1 MSDQSREQYI
11 ATFARRVLRFRVLG
25 VVAAVVSRCR
35 ARVPLA
41 FHGHRAVAGHPDHVL
56 IPGAHAVPRRGAD
69 SSLHTLASIPALLLF
84 ALILIVTV
92 LLRKRFALLVR
103 IVALLVVSN
112 GATQMLKYLLVRP
125 DMEVGHSLANSF
137 PSGHVTLATS
147 VGLALIAAV
156 PQRWKSVAGG
166 VAWVAI
172 AFVGVTVLSLGWHRH
187 SSDVLAGIL
196 VATAVALLVVP
207 SEWRPFNDHFRGR
220 SPAVL
225 AWVALVVSAIGVA
238 LMAWGSRTE
247 IGQPVSAMQRSGS
260 WLSWCS
266 RECFLP
272 CFQQFLIF
280 AVSSLSVLGVDHLA
294 GN

>member
-25 VVAAVVSRCR
+25 VVAAAVSVVALAYLSLFTVTGQWLDTLIMYSFQAHMPFQDV
-35 ARVPLA
+35 ARTV
-41 FHGHRAVAGHPDHVL
+41 
-56 IPGAHAVPRRGAD
+56 
-69 SSLHTLASIPALLLF
+69 LHTLASIPALLLF

-172 AFVGVTVLSLGWHRH
+172 AFVGVTVLSLGWHRL
-187 SSDVLAGIL
+187 SDVLAGIL

-207 SEWRPFNDHFRGR
+207 SEWRPFNDHFRGH

-238 LMAWGSRTE
+238 LMTWGSRTE
-247 IGQPVSAMQRSGS
+247 IGQPVSAMQITELAVMVQPGV
-260 WLSWCS
+260 
-266 RECFLP
+266 FLAV
-272 CFQQFLIF
+272 FSTVLIF

>member
-25 VVAAVVSRCR
+25 VVAAVVSVVALAYLSLFTVTGQWLDTLIMYSFQAHIPFQDV
-35 ARVPLA
+35 ARTV
-41 FHGHRAVAGHPDHVL
+41 
-56 IPGAHAVPRRGAD
+56 
-69 SSLHTLASIPALLLF
+69 LHTLASIPALLLF

-172 AFVGVTVLSLGWHRH
+172 AFVGVTVLSLGWHRL
-187 SSDVLAGIL
+187 SDVLAGIL

-247 IGQPVSAMQRSGS
+247 IGQPVSAMQITELAVMVQPGV
-260 WLSWCS
+260 
-266 RECFLP
+266 FLAV
-272 CFQQFLIF
+272 FSTVLIL

>member
-25 VVAAVVSRCR
+25 VVAAAVSVVALAYLSLFTVTGQWLDTLIMYSFQAHMPFQDV
-35 ARVPLA
+35 ARTV
-41 FHGHRAVAGHPDHVL
+41 
-56 IPGAHAVPRRGAD
+56 
-69 SSLHTLASIPALLLF
+69 LHTLASIPALLLF

-172 AFVGVTVLSLGWHRH
+172 AFVGVTVLSLGWHRL
-187 SSDVLAGIL
+187 SDVLAGIL

-247 IGQPVSAMQRSGS
+247 IGQPVSAMQITELAVTVQPGV
-260 WLSWCS
+260 
-266 RECFLP
+266 FLAV
-272 CFQQFLIF
+272 FSTVLIF

>member
-25 VVAAVVSRCR
+25 VVAAVVSVVALAYLSLFTVTGQGLDTLIMYSFQAHMPFQDV
-35 ARVPLA
+35 ARTV
-41 FHGHRAVAGHPDHVL
+41 
-56 IPGAHAVPRRGAD
+56 
-69 SSLHTLASIPALLLF
+69 LHTLASIPALLLF

-172 AFVGVTVLSLGWHRH
+172 AFVGVTVLSLGWHRL
-187 SSDVLAGIL
+187 SDVLAGIL
-196 VATAVALLVVP
+196 VAAAVALLVVP

-225 AWVALVVSAIGVA
+225 AWLALVVSAIGVA
-238 LMAWGSRTE
+238 LMAWGSRAE
-247 IGQPVSAMQRSGS
+247 IGQPVSAMQITELAVMVQPGV
-260 WLSWCS
+260 
-266 RECFLP
+266 FLAV
-272 CFQQFLIF
+272 FSTVLIF

>member
-25 VVAAVVSRCR
+25 VVAAVVSVVALAYLSLFTVTGQWLDTLIMYSFQAHMPFQDV
-35 ARVPLA
+35 ARTV
-41 FHGHRAVAGHPDHVL
+41 
-56 IPGAHAVPRRGAD
+56 
-69 SSLHTLASIPALLLF
+69 LHTLASIPALLLF

-172 AFVGVTVLSLGWHRH
+172 AFVGVTVLSLGWHRL
-187 SSDVLAGIL
+187 SDVLAGIL

-225 AWVALVVSAIGVA
+225 AWVALVFSAIGVA
-238 LMAWGSRTE
+238 LMAWGSRAE
-247 IGQPVSAMQRSGS
+247 IGQPVSAMQITELAVMVQPGV
-260 WLSWCS
+260 
-266 RECFLP
+266 FLAV
-272 CFQQFLIF
+272 FSTVLIF

>member
-25 VVAAVVSRCR
+25 VVAAVVSVVALAYLSLFTVTGQWLDTLIMYSFQAHMPFQDV
-35 ARVPLA
+35 ARTV
-41 FHGHRAVAGHPDHVL
+41 
-56 IPGAHAVPRRGAD
+56 
-69 SSLHTLASIPALLLF
+69 LHTLASIPALLLF

-172 AFVGVTVLSLGWHRH
+172 AFVGVTVLSLGWHRL
-187 SSDVLAGIL
+187 SDVLAGIL

-247 IGQPVSAMQRSGS
+247 IGQPVSAMQITELAVAVQPGV
-260 WLSWCS
+260 
-266 RECFLP
+266 FLAV
-272 CFQQFLIF
+272 FSTVLIF

>member
-25 VVAAVVSRCR
+25 VVAAVVSVVALAYLSLFTVTGQWLDTLIMYSFQAHMPFQDV
-35 ARVPLA
+35 ARTV
-41 FHGHRAVAGHPDHVL
+41 
-56 IPGAHAVPRRGAD
+56 
-69 SSLHTLASIPALLLF
+69 LHTLASIPALLLF

-137 PSGHVTLATS
+137 PSGHVTLAAS

-172 AFVGVTVLSLGWHRH
+172 AFVGVTVLSLGWHRL
-187 SSDVLAGIL
+187 SDVLAGIL

-225 AWVALVVSAIGVA
+225 AWLALVVSAIGVA
-238 LMAWGSRTE
+238 LVAWGSRTE
-247 IGQPVSAMQRSGS
+247 IGQPVSAMQITELAVTVQPGV
-260 WLSWCS
+260 
-266 RECFLP
+266 FLAV
-272 CFQQFLIF
+272 FSTVLIF

>member
-25 VVAAVVSRCR
+25 VVAAVVSVVALAYLSLFTVTGQWLDTLIMYSFQAHIPFQDV
-35 ARVPLA
+35 ARTV
-41 FHGHRAVAGHPDHVL
+41 
-56 IPGAHAVPRRGAD
+56 
-69 SSLHTLASIPALLLF
+69 LHTLASIPALLLF

-137 PSGHVTLATS
+137 PSGHVTLAAS

-172 AFVGVTVLSLGWHRH
+172 AFVGVTVLSLGWHRL
-187 SSDVLAGIL
+187 SDVLAGIL
-196 VATAVALLVVP
+196 VAAAVALLVVP

-225 AWVALVVSAIGVA
+225 AWLALVVSAIGVA

-247 IGQPVSAMQRSGS
+247 IGQPVSAMQITELAVMVQPGV
-260 WLSWCS
+260 
-266 RECFLP
+266 FLAV
-272 CFQQFLIF
+272 FSTVLIF

>member
-25 VVAAVVSRCR
+25 VVAAAVSVVALAYLSLFTVTGQWLDTLIMYSFQAHMPFQDV
-35 ARVPLA
+35 ARTV
-41 FHGHRAVAGHPDHVL
+41 
-56 IPGAHAVPRRGAD
+56 
-69 SSLHTLASIPALLLF
+69 LHTLASIPALLLF

-172 AFVGVTVLSLGWHRH
+172 AFVGVTVLSLGWHRL
-187 SSDVLAGIL
+187 SDVLAGIL

-238 LMAWGSRTE
+238 LMAWGSRAE
-247 IGQPVSAMQRSGS
+247 IGQPVSAMQITELAVMVQPGV
-260 WLSWCS
+260 
-266 RECFLP
+266 FLAV
-272 CFQQFLIF
+272 FSTVLIF

>member
-25 VVAAVVSRCR
+25 VVAAVVSVVALAYLSLFTVTGQWLDTLIMYSFQAHMPFQDV
-35 ARVPLA
+35 ARTV
-41 FHGHRAVAGHPDHVL
+41 
-56 IPGAHAVPRRGAD
+56 
-69 SSLHTLASIPALLLF
+69 LHTLASIPALLLF

-137 PSGHVTLATS
+137 PSGHVTLAAS

-172 AFVGVTVLSLGWHRH
+172 AFVGVTVLSLGWHRL
-187 SSDVLAGIL
+187 SDVLAGIL
-196 VATAVALLVVP
+196 VAAAVALLVVP

-247 IGQPVSAMQRSGS
+247 IGQPVSAMQITELAVMVQPGV
-260 WLSWCS
+260 
-266 RECFLP
+266 FLAV
-272 CFQQFLIF
+272 FSTVLIL

>member
-25 VVAAVVSRCR
+25 VVAAVVSVVALAYLSLFTVTGQWLDTLIMYSFQAHMPFQDV
-35 ARVPLA
+35 ARTV
-41 FHGHRAVAGHPDHVL
+41 
-56 IPGAHAVPRRGAD
+56 
-69 SSLHTLASIPALLLF
+69 LHTLASIPALLLF

-137 PSGHVTLATS
+137 PSGHVTLAAS

-172 AFVGVTVLSLGWHRH
+172 AFVGVTVLSLGWHRL
-187 SSDVLAGIL
+187 SDVLAGIL

-247 IGQPVSAMQRSGS
+247 IGQPVSAMQITELAVTVQPGV
-260 WLSWCS
+260 
-266 RECFLP
+266 FLAV
-272 CFQQFLIF
+272 FSTVLIF

>member
-25 VVAAVVSRCR
+25 VVAAVVSVVALAYLSLFTVTGQWLDTLIMYSFQAHMPFQDV
-35 ARVPLA
+35 ARTV
-41 FHGHRAVAGHPDHVL
+41 
-56 IPGAHAVPRRGAD
+56 
-69 SSLHTLASIPALLLF
+69 LHTLASIPALLLF

-172 AFVGVTVLSLGWHRH
+172 AFVGVTVLSLGWHRL
-187 SSDVLAGIL
+187 SDVLAGIL

-247 IGQPVSAMQRSGS
+247 IGQPVSAMQITELAVTVQPGV
-260 WLSWCS
+260 
-266 RECFLP
+266 FLAV
-272 CFQQFLIF
+272 FSTVLIF

>member
-25 VVAAVVSRCR
+25 VVAAVVSVVALAYLSLFTVTGQWLDTLIMYSFQAHIPFQDV
-35 ARVPLA
+35 ARTV
-41 FHGHRAVAGHPDHVL
+41 
-56 IPGAHAVPRRGAD
+56 
-69 SSLHTLASIPALLLF
+69 LHTLASIPALLLF

-172 AFVGVTVLSLGWHRH
+172 AFVGVTVLSLGWHRL
-187 SSDVLAGIL
+187 SDVLAGIL
-196 VATAVALLVVP
+196 VAAAVALLVVP

-225 AWVALVVSAIGVA
+225 AWLALVVSAIGVA

-247 IGQPVSAMQRSGS
+247 IGQPVSAMQITELAVMVQPGV
-260 WLSWCS
+260 
-266 RECFLP
+266 FLAV
-272 CFQQFLIF
+272 FSTVLIF

>member
-25 VVAAVVSRCR
+25 VVAAVVSVVALAYLSLFTVTGQWLDTLIMYSFQAHMPFQDV
-35 ARVPLA
+35 ARTV
-41 FHGHRAVAGHPDHVL
+41 
-56 IPGAHAVPRRGAD
+56 
-69 SSLHTLASIPALLLF
+69 LHTLASIPALLLF

-172 AFVGVTVLSLGWHRH
+172 AFVGVTVLSLGWHRL
-187 SSDVLAGIL
+187 SDVLAGTL

-225 AWVALVVSAIGVA
+225 AWLALVVSAIGVA
-238 LMAWGSRTE
+238 LVAWGSRTE
-247 IGQPVSAMQRSGS
+247 IGQPVSAMQITELAVTVQPGV
-260 WLSWCS
+260 
-266 RECFLP
+266 FLAV
-272 CFQQFLIF
+272 FSTVLIF

>member
-25 VVAAVVSRCR
+25 VVAAVVSVVALAYLSLFTVTGQWLDTLIMYSFQAHMPFQDV
-35 ARVPLA
+35 ARTV
-41 FHGHRAVAGHPDHVL
+41 
-56 IPGAHAVPRRGAD
+56 
-69 SSLHTLASIPALLLF
+69 LHTLASIPALLLF

-172 AFVGVTVLSLGWHRH
+172 AFVGVTVLSLGWHRL
-187 SSDVLAGIL
+187 SDVLAGIL
-196 VATAVALLVVP
+196 VATAGALLVVP

-225 AWVALVVSAIGVA
+225 AWLALVVSAIGVA

-247 IGQPVSAMQRSGS
+247 IGQPVSAMQITELAVMVQPGV
-260 WLSWCS
+260 
-266 RECFLP
+266 FLAV
-272 CFQQFLIF
+272 FSTVLIL

>member
-25 VVAAVVSRCR
+25 VVAAVVSVVALAYLSLFTVTGQWLDTLIMYSFQAHMPFQDV
-35 ARVPLA
+35 ARTV
-41 FHGHRAVAGHPDHVL
+41 
-56 IPGAHAVPRRGAD
+56 
-69 SSLHTLASIPALLLF
+69 LHTLASIPALLLF

-166 VAWVAI
+166 VTWVAI
-172 AFVGVTVLSLGWHRH
+172 AFVGVTVLSLGWHRL
-187 SSDVLAGIL
+187 SDVLAGTL

-225 AWVALVVSAIGVA
+225 AWLALVVSAIGVA
-238 LMAWGSRTE
+238 LMAWGSRAE
-247 IGQPVSAMQRSGS
+247 IGQPVSAMQITELAVTVQPGV
-260 WLSWCS
+260 
-266 RECFLP
+266 FLAV
-272 CFQQFLIF
+272 FSTVLIF

>member
-25 VVAAVVSRCR
+25 VVAAVVSVVALAYLSLFTVTGQWLDTLIMYSFQAHMPFQDV
-35 ARVPLA
+35 ARTV
-41 FHGHRAVAGHPDHVL
+41 
-56 IPGAHAVPRRGAD
+56 
-69 SSLHTLASIPALLLF
+69 LHTLASIPALLLF

-172 AFVGVTVLSLGWHRH
+172 AFVGVTVLSLGWHRL
-187 SSDVLAGIL
+187 SDVLAEIL
-196 VATAVALLVVP
+196 VAAAVALLVVP

-225 AWVALVVSAIGVA
+225 AWLALVVSAIGVA
-238 LMAWGSRTE
+238 LVAWGSRTE
-247 IGQPVSAMQRSGS
+247 IGQPVSAMQITELAVTVQPGV
-260 WLSWCS
+260 
-266 RECFLP
+266 FLAV
-272 CFQQFLIF
+272 FSTVLIF

>member
-25 VVAAVVSRCR
+25 VVAAVVSVVALAYLSLFTVTGQWLDTLIMYSFQAHIPFQDV
-35 ARVPLA
+35 ARTV
-41 FHGHRAVAGHPDHVL
+41 
-56 IPGAHAVPRRGAD
+56 
-69 SSLHTLASIPALLLF
+69 LHTLASIPALLLF

-172 AFVGVTVLSLGWHRH
+172 AFVGVTVLSLGWHRL
-187 SSDVLAGIL
+187 SDVLAGIL

-247 IGQPVSAMQRSGS
+247 IGQPVSAVQITELAVMVQPGV
-260 WLSWCS
+260 
-266 RECFLP
+266 FLAV
-272 CFQQFLIF
+272 FSTVLIF
-280 AVSSLSVLGVDHLA
+280 AVSSLSVLGVNHLA

>member
-25 VVAAVVSRCR
+25 VVAAAVSVVALAYLSLFTVTGQWLDTLIMYSFQAHMPFQDV
-35 ARVPLA
+35 ARTV
-41 FHGHRAVAGHPDHVL
+41 
-56 IPGAHAVPRRGAD
+56 
-69 SSLHTLASIPALLLF
+69 LHTLASIPALLLF

-172 AFVGVTVLSLGWHRH
+172 AFVGVTVLSLGWHRL
-187 SSDVLAGIL
+187 SDVLAGTL

-247 IGQPVSAMQRSGS
+247 IGQPVSAMQITELAVTVQPGV
-260 WLSWCS
+260 
-266 RECFLP
+266 FLAV
-272 CFQQFLIF
+272 FSTVLIF

>member
-25 VVAAVVSRCR
+25 VVAAVVSVVALAYLSLFTVTGQWLDTLIMYSFQAHIPFQDV
-35 ARVPLA
+35 ARTV
-41 FHGHRAVAGHPDHVL
+41 
-56 IPGAHAVPRRGAD
+56 
-69 SSLHTLASIPALLLF
+69 LHTLASIPALLLF

-137 PSGHVTLATS
+137 PSGHVTLAAS

-172 AFVGVTVLSLGWHRH
+172 AFVGVTVLSLGWHRL
-187 SSDVLAGIL
+187 SDVLAGIL

-225 AWVALVVSAIGVA
+225 AWLALVVSAIGVA
-238 LMAWGSRTE
+238 LMAWGSRAE
-247 IGQPVSAMQRSGS
+247 IGQPVSAMQITELAVMVQPGV
-260 WLSWCS
+260 
-266 RECFLP
+266 FLAV
-272 CFQQFLIF
+272 FSTVLIF
-280 AVSSLSVLGVDHLA
+280 AVSSLSVLGVVHLA

>member
-1 MSDQSREQYI
+1 MSDQSREQHI

-25 VVAAVVSRCR
+25 VVAAVVSVVALAYLSLFTVTGQWLDTLIMYSFQAHMPFQDA
-35 ARVPLA
+35 ARTV
-41 FHGHRAVAGHPDHVL
+41 
-56 IPGAHAVPRRGAD
+56 
-69 SSLHTLASIPALLLF
+69 LHTLASIPALLLF

-137 PSGHVTLATS
+137 PSGHVTLAAS

-172 AFVGVTVLSLGWHRH
+172 AFVGVTVLSLGWHRL
-187 SSDVLAGIL
+187 SDVLAGTL

-225 AWVALVVSAIGVA
+225 AWLALVVSAIGVA
-238 LMAWGSRTE
+238 LVAWGSRTE
-247 IGQPVSAMQRSGS
+247 IGQPVSAMQSTELAVMVQPGV
-260 WLSWCS
+260 
-266 RECFLP
+266 FLTV
-272 CFQQFLIF
+272 FSTVLIL

>member
-25 VVAAVVSRCR
+25 VVAAAVSVVALAYLSLFTVTGQWLDTLIMYSFQAHIPFQDV
-35 ARVPLA
+35 ARTV
-41 FHGHRAVAGHPDHVL
+41 
-56 IPGAHAVPRRGAD
+56 
-69 SSLHTLASIPALLLF
+69 LHTLASIPALLLF

-172 AFVGVTVLSLGWHRH
+172 AFVGVTVLSLGWHRL
-187 SSDVLAGIL
+187 SDVLAGIL
-196 VATAVALLVVP
+196 VAAAVALLVVP
-207 SEWRPFNDHFRGR
+207 SEWRPFNDHFRGH

-238 LMAWGSRTE
+238 LMTWGSRTE
-247 IGQPVSAMQRSGS
+247 IGQPVSAMQITELAVTVQPGV
-260 WLSWCS
+260 
-266 RECFLP
+266 FLAV
-272 CFQQFLIF
+272 FSTVLIF

>member
-25 VVAAVVSRCR
+25 VVAAAVSVVALAYLSLFTVTGQWLDTLIMYSFQAHIPFQDV
-35 ARVPLA
+35 ARTV
-41 FHGHRAVAGHPDHVL
+41 
-56 IPGAHAVPRRGAD
+56 
-69 SSLHTLASIPALLLF
+69 LHTLASIPALLLF

-137 PSGHVTLATS
+137 PSGHVTLAAS

-172 AFVGVTVLSLGWHRH
+172 AFVGVTVLSLGWHRL
-187 SSDVLAGIL
+187 SDVLAGIL
-196 VATAVALLVVP
+196 VAAAVALLVVP

-225 AWVALVVSAIGVA
+225 AWLALVVSAIGVA

-247 IGQPVSAMQRSGS
+247 IGQPVSAMQITELAVMVQPGV
-260 WLSWCS
+260 
-266 RECFLP
+266 FLAV
-272 CFQQFLIF
+272 FSTVLIF

>member
-25 VVAAVVSRCR
+25 VVAAVVSVVALAYLSLFTVTGQWLDTLIMYSFQAHIPFQDV
-35 ARVPLA
+35 ARTV
-41 FHGHRAVAGHPDHVL
+41 
-56 IPGAHAVPRRGAD
+56 
-69 SSLHTLASIPALLLF
+69 LHTLASIPALLLF

-137 PSGHVTLATS
+137 PSGHVTLAAS

-172 AFVGVTVLSLGWHRH
+172 AFVGVTVLSLGWHRL
-187 SSDVLAGIL
+187 SDVLAGIL

-225 AWVALVVSAIGVA
+225 AWLALVVSAIGVA

-247 IGQPVSAMQRSGS
+247 IGQPVSAMQITELAVTVQPGV
-260 WLSWCS
+260 
-266 RECFLP
+266 FLAV
-272 CFQQFLIF
+272 FSTVLIF

>member
-25 VVAAVVSRCR
+25 VVAAVVSVVALAYLSLFTVTGQWLDTLIMYSFQAHMPFQDV
-35 ARVPLA
+35 ARTV
-41 FHGHRAVAGHPDHVL
+41 
-56 IPGAHAVPRRGAD
+56 
-69 SSLHTLASIPALLLF
+69 LHTLASIPALLLF

-137 PSGHVTLATS
+137 PSGHVTLAAS

-172 AFVGVTVLSLGWHRH
+172 AFVGVTVLSLGWHRL
-187 SSDVLAGIL
+187 SDVLAGIL

-247 IGQPVSAMQRSGS
+247 IGQPVSAMQITELAVMVQPGV
-260 WLSWCS
+260 
-266 RECFLP
+266 FLAV
-272 CFQQFLIF
+272 FSTVLIF

>member
-25 VVAAVVSRCR
+25 VVAAAVSVVALAYLSLFTVTGQWLDTLIMYSFQAHMPFQDV
-35 ARVPLA
+35 ARTV
-41 FHGHRAVAGHPDHVL
+41 
-56 IPGAHAVPRRGAD
+56 
-69 SSLHTLASIPALLLF
+69 LHTLASIPALLLF

-137 PSGHVTLATS
+137 PSGHVTLAAS

-172 AFVGVTVLSLGWHRH
+172 AFVGVTVLSLGWHRL
-187 SSDVLAGIL
+187 SDVLAGIL

-247 IGQPVSAMQRSGS
+247 IGQPVSAMQITELAVMVQPGV
-260 WLSWCS
+260 
-266 RECFLP
+266 FLAV
-272 CFQQFLIF
+272 FSTVLIF

>member
-25 VVAAVVSRCR
+25 VVAAVVSVVALAYLSLFTVTGQWLDTLIMYSFQAHMPFQDV
-35 ARVPLA
+35 ARTV
-41 FHGHRAVAGHPDHVL
+41 
-56 IPGAHAVPRRGAD
+56 
-69 SSLHTLASIPALLLF
+69 LHTLASIPALLLF

-172 AFVGVTVLSLGWHRH
+172 AFVGVTVLSLGWHRL
-187 SSDVLAGIL
+187 SDVLAGIL

-225 AWVALVVSAIGVA
+225 AWLALVVSAIGVA
-238 LMAWGSRTE
+238 LVAWGSRTE
-247 IGQPVSAMQRSGS
+247 IGPPVSAMQITELAVTVQPGV
-260 WLSWCS
+260 
-266 RECFLP
+266 FLAV
-272 CFQQFLIF
+272 FSTVLIF

>member
-25 VVAAVVSRCR
+25 VVAAVVSVVALAYLSLFTVTGQWLDTLIMYSFQAHMPFQDV
-35 ARVPLA
+35 ARTV
-41 FHGHRAVAGHPDHVL
+41 
-56 IPGAHAVPRRGAD
+56 
-69 SSLHTLASIPALLLF
+69 LHTLASIPALLLF

-103 IVALLVVSN
+103 VVALLVVSN

-172 AFVGVTVLSLGWHRH
+172 AFVGVTVLSLGWHRL
-187 SSDVLAGIL
+187 SDVLAGIL

-225 AWVALVVSAIGVA
+225 AWLALVVSAIGVA
-238 LMAWGSRTE
+238 LMAWRSRTE
-247 IGQPVSAMQRSGS
+247 IGQPVSAMQITELAVTVQPGVFLAV
-260 WLSWCS
+260 LSTV
-266 RECFLP
+266 
-272 CFQQFLIF
+272 LIF
-280 AVSSLSVLGVDHLA
+280 AVSALSVLGVDHLA

>member
-1 MSDQSREQYI
+1 VSDQSREQYI

-25 VVAAVVSRCR
+25 VVAAVVSVVALAYLSLFTVTGQWLDTLIMYSFQAHMPFQDV
-35 ARVPLA
+35 ARTV
-41 FHGHRAVAGHPDHVL
+41 
-56 IPGAHAVPRRGAD
+56 
-69 SSLHTLASIPALLLF
+69 LHTLASIPALLLF

-137 PSGHVTLATS
+137 PSGHVTLAAS

-172 AFVGVTVLSLGWHRH
+172 AFVGVTVLSLGWHRL
-187 SSDVLAGIL
+187 SDVLAGIL
-196 VATAVALLVVP
+196 VAAAVALLVVP

-225 AWVALVVSAIGVA
+225 AWLALVVSAIGVA
-238 LMAWGSRTE
+238 LMAWGSRAE
-247 IGQPVSAMQRSGS
+247 IGQPVSAMQITELAVMVQPGV
-260 WLSWCS
+260 
-266 RECFLP
+266 FLAV
-272 CFQQFLIF
+272 FSTVLIF

>member
-25 VVAAVVSRCR
+25 VVAAVVSVGALAYLSLFTVTGQWLDTLIMYSFQAHMPFQDV
-35 ARVPLA
+35 ARTV
-41 FHGHRAVAGHPDHVL
+41 
-56 IPGAHAVPRRGAD
+56 
-69 SSLHTLASIPALLLF
+69 LHTLASIPALLLF

-172 AFVGVTVLSLGWHRH
+172 AFVGVTVLSLGWHRL
-187 SSDVLAGIL
+187 SDVLAGTL

-225 AWVALVVSAIGVA
+225 AWLALVVSAIGVA

-247 IGQPVSAMQRSGS
+247 IGQPVSAMQITELAVTVQPGV
-260 WLSWCS
+260 
-266 RECFLP
+266 FLAV
-272 CFQQFLIF
+272 FSTVLIF

>member
-1 MSDQSREQYI
+1 MSDQSREQHI

-25 VVAAVVSRCR
+25 VVAAAVSVVALAYLSLFTVTGQWLDTLIMYSFQAHMPFQDV
-35 ARVPLA
+35 ARTV
-41 FHGHRAVAGHPDHVL
+41 
-56 IPGAHAVPRRGAD
+56 
-69 SSLHTLASIPALLLF
+69 LHTLASIPALLLF

-172 AFVGVTVLSLGWHRH
+172 AFVGVTVLSLGWHRL
-187 SSDVLAGIL
+187 SDVLAGIL

-207 SEWRPFNDHFRGR
+207 SEWRPFNDHFRGH

-247 IGQPVSAMQRSGS
+247 IGQPVSAMQITELAVMVQPGVLLAVFSTV
-260 WLSWCS
+260 
-266 RECFLP
+266 
-272 CFQQFLIF
+272 LIF

>member
-25 VVAAVVSRCR
+25 VVAAVVSVVALAYLSLFTVTGQWLDTLIMYSFQAHIPFQDV
-35 ARVPLA
+35 ARTV
-41 FHGHRAVAGHPDHVL
+41 
-56 IPGAHAVPRRGAD
+56 
-69 SSLHTLASIPALLLF
+69 LHTLASIPALLLF

-172 AFVGVTVLSLGWHRH
+172 AFVGVTVLSLGWHRL
-187 SSDVLAGIL
+187 SDVLAGIL

-225 AWVALVVSAIGVA
+225 AWLALVVSAIGVA
-238 LMAWGSRTE
+238 LMAWGSRAE
-247 IGQPVSAMQRSGS
+247 IGQPVSAMQITELAVMVQPGV
-260 WLSWCS
+260 
-266 RECFLP
+266 FLTV
-272 CFQQFLIF
+272 FSTVLIL

>member
-25 VVAAVVSRCR
+25 VVAAVVSVVALAYLSLFTVTGQWLDTLIMYSFQAHMPFQDV
-35 ARVPLA
+35 ARTV
-41 FHGHRAVAGHPDHVL
+41 
-56 IPGAHAVPRRGAD
+56 
-69 SSLHTLASIPALLLF
+69 LHTLASIPALLLF

-137 PSGHVTLATS
+137 PSGHVTLAAS

-172 AFVGVTVLSLGWHRH
+172 AFVGVTVLSLGWHRL
-187 SSDVLAGIL
+187 SDVLAGIL
-196 VATAVALLVVP
+196 VAAAVALLVVP

-225 AWVALVVSAIGVA
+225 AWLALVVSAIGVA
-238 LMAWGSRTE
+238 LMAWGSRAE
-247 IGQPVSAMQRSGS
+247 IGQPVSAMQITELAVMVQPGV
-260 WLSWCS
+260 
-266 RECFLP
+266 FLAV
-272 CFQQFLIF
+272 FSTVLIF
-280 AVSSLSVLGVDHLA
+280 AVSSLSVLGVNHLA